1 MSYLDT
7 TKFLDSIIE
16 YRIELKRQLV
26 VFLIK
31 LKEKKNLVSK
41 NDRGI
46 SIGLFWILDEILRKV
61 IPILFDEENYELL
74 SYIFNIKANIKN
86 YSNLVNLIETH
97 NPLSIVYCL
106 IIPSVLYVH
115 YEWWKRT

>member
-46 SIGLFWILDEILRKV
+46 SIGLL
-61 IPILFDEENYELL
+61 
-74 SYIFNIKANIKN
+74 
-86 YSNLVNLIETH
+86 
-97 NPLSIVYCL
+97 
-106 IIPSVLYVH
+106 
-115 YEWWKRT
+115 